1 MWCKSRNLHLVAVRL
16 SLPTMFQSLAPRW
29 RRLISSLAYI
39 GLVAVAACLGYL
51 TFRATEQPNEPQPT
65 SEAVEA
71 VTLPLID
78 VSAFSAR
85 NERSSEVERLN
96 VSLRLRLTAHATVD
110 CYVYILAR
118 NAHVVPKLWAVWP
131 AQASTAVTAGGHFR
145 GGTPPTGEPVQL
157 TSSWTR
163 ISATLPHPPGQP
175 PFETVTVYVLNARG
189 EVLLER
195 PFAL

>member
-1 MWCKSRNLHLVAVRL
+1 ML
-16 SLPTMFQSLAPRW
+16 QSLAPRW
-29 RRLISSLAYI
+29 RRLISSLAYTA
-39 GLVAVAACLGYL
+39 LVAVAAGLGYL
-51 TFRATEQPNEPQPT
+51 TFRATTRPNEPQPT

-71 VTLPLID
+71 ATLPLID

-85 NERSSEVERLN
+85 NEKSSEVERLN
-96 VSLRLRLTAHATVD
+96 LSLRLRLTAHATVD

-131 AQASTAVTAGGHFR
+131 PQASAAVTAGGHFR
-145 GGTPPTGEPVQL
+145 GGTPLTGEPVQL

-163 ISATLPHPPGQP
+163 VSATLQRPPGQP
-175 PFETVTVYVLNARG
+175 PFDTVTVYVLNERG

-195 PFAL
+195 PFPL

>member
-1 MWCKSRNLHLVAVRL
+1 MRRKSRNLHLVAVRL
-16 SLPTMFQSLAPRW
+16 ILHPMFQSLAPHR
-29 RRLISSLAYI
+29 RRLINSLAYTA
-39 GLVAVAACLGYL
+39 LVAVAAGLGYL
-51 TFRATEQPNEPQPT
+51 TFRATERRNEPRPT
-65 SEAVEA
+65 SEVADI
-71 VTLPLID
+71 TLPLID

-85 NERSSEVERLN
+85 SEKSSDVERLN
-96 VSLRLRLTAHATVD
+96 LSLRLRLTAHATVD

-131 AQASTAVTAGGHFR
+131 AQASAAVTAGGHFR

-163 ISATLPHPPGQP
+163 VSATLQRPPGQP
-175 PFETVTVYVLNARG
+175 PFDTVTVYVLNARG

-195 PFAL
+195 PFPL